1 MSLPECGSGGV
12 GSIDRFLGG
21 GGAGVG
27 DATGVRQVRR
37 VVTGQC
43 GATARYRPLSRHRTP
58 HRETDSDDA
67 IAAQHIIL
75 ASNFKQAKQSCAILT
90 QQMTNRLE
98 R

>member
-1 MSLPECGSGGV
+1 M
-12 GSIDRFLGG
+12 
-21 GGAGVG
+21 G
-27 DATGVRQVRR
+27 DATGGRQVRR

-90 QQMTNRLE
+90 QQMTNRCNAVQDWKDK
-98 R
+98 RFS